1 MEGSFCNRNGTHV
14 PCFGRW
20 IPNHW
25 TTRLPKWYSSKSL
38 LASAGDS
45 RDSGLIP
52 GSGRAPGVGNGNPL
66 QYFLFILLLFF
77 WLHWVCVAVPVLSL
91 VAASVSGDYFLLQC
105 IDFSLWWLLLLQ
117 STGSLHESSVV
128 LAKELSSSGA
138 CGIFP
143 IQWSNPCS
151 LHWQADS
158 YPLCHQGS
166 PTPVFLPGKSHGQ
179 RNLTGYSLWDHK
191 QSNTAERLSMQV
203 RTDHQGSPSWAYF
216 LILKLLGEA
225 RWLKPPTLAR

>member
-143 IQWSNPCS
+143 IQ
-151 LHWQADS
+151 
-158 YPLCHQGS
+158 
-166 PTPVFLPGKSHGQ
+166 
-179 RNLTGYSLWDHK
+179 
-191 QSNTAERLSMQV
+191 
-203 RTDHQGSPSWAYF
+203 
-216 LILKLLGEA
+216 
-225 RWLKPPTLAR
+225 